1 VRHGDSYGL
10 ALAVV
15 AVAMAITIA
24 IAIAIVAGLGREARG
39 VVMHA

>member
-1 VRHGDSYGL
+1 MRHGDSYGL